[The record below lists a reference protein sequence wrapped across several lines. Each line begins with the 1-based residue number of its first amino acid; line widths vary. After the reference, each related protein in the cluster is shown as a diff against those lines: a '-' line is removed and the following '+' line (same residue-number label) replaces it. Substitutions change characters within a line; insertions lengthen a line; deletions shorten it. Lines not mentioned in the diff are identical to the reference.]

1 MTSDT
6 ICYRFREARKA
17 AGMSAEQAA
26 VKLGVSISTLFS
38 WERGQYLPRA
48 NDIRRMATI
57 YDVSADYLLGDD
69 A

>member
-1 MTSDT
+1 MQQN
-6 ICYRFREARKA
+6 YRKARKEAGIRPEKA
-17 AGMSAEQAA
+17 ASE
-26 VKLGVSISTLFS
+26 LGVSIATLFS

-48 NDIRRMATI
+48 NDIKRMAVI